1 MLMLSLNCFCGQ
13 LCLRGET
20 SFNSRPESPRMIGQF
35 MGLPGPGEMAW
46 RPHEMARR
54 PREMTKNLHEA
65 GEKGPPPDYRK
76 LRLKQRTRG
85 PH

>member
-1 MLMLSLNCFCGQ
+1 
-13 LCLRGET
+13 
-20 SFNSRPESPRMIGQF
+20 MIGQF

-46 RPHEMARR
+46 RP
-54 PREMTKNLHEA
+54 REMTKNLPEA
-65 GEKGPPPDYRK
+65 GEKGLPPDYRK